1 MFNSLGK
8 YFEDEKY
15 YKKHKII
22 DIYTPEKNYKLEI
35 FGAANVKATNES
47 IYNLNIAEGDVA
59 TKEAYINN
67 ILSKNE
73 LAGYKGT
80 VDVTADD
87 KIVMLS
93 TCTYDPGDDRIV
105 VWGKLVEKTGE
116 SK

>member
-1 MFNSLGK
+1 MS
-8 YFEDEKY
+8 
-15 YKKHKII
+15 
-22 DIYTPEKNYKLEI
+22 
-35 FGAANVKATNES
+35 
-47 IYNLNIAEGDVA
+47 

-67 ILSKNE
+67 VLSKNE

-80 VDVTADD
+80 VDVTAND

-105 VWGKLVEKTGE
+105 VWGKLVEKTPE